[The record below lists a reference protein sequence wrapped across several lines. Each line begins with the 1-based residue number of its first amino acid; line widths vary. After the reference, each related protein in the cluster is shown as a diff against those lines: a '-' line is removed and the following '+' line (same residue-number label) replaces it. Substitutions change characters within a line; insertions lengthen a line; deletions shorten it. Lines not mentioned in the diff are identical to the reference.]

1 MKNRKQPHTRIL
13 ARLPALALAL
23 MMALNCMVMPT
34 MALEDDAARISM
46 FCSRCKQ
53 SRDFECVF
61 QPGLRPITRTVGG
74 CSKINNTHS
83 HVVYYRD
90 CFRECPVCGMQ
101 TNLHSHTAYE
111 VCNY

>member
-34 MALEDDAARISM
+34 MALEDDAARINI
-46 FCSRCKQ
+46 FCSRCREYQDFKCRLQ
-53 SRDFECVF
+53 SSM
-61 QPGLRPITRTVGG
+61 LRETRTVGG
-74 CSKINNTHS
+74 CSKTNNTHT
-83 HVVYYRD
+83 HVVYYLE
-90 CFRECPVCGMQ
+90 CIRECLRCGAGVMP
-101 TNLHSHTAYE
+101 HTHTDHE